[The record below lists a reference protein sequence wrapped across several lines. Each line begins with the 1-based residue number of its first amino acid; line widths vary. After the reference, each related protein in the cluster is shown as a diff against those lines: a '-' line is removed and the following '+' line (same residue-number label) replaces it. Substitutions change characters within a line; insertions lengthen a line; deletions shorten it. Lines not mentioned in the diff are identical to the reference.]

1 MKVHIEEITPI
12 KKKLI
17 IEIEADQTEAQ
28 WQAVVKDLGKKTKM
42 KGFRPGKIPLSV
54 LTKYYGPQIEEEV
67 VSNLINQAYPEA
79 LKETGLRPVALPEVE
94 RPSFHKD
101 TPYSFQAV
109 IEIKPEISLS
119 AEDYRGLTLKKEEAA
134 VSDEEVEKRLALIQ
148 KTHGEL
154 LPLSEK
160 RPLQEGD
167 FAVIAYNSFLEG
179 KPLPGGAA
187 SNFDIEV
194 GANYFNTQFEKELLG
209 LEPGEGKEFDI
220 AFPEDSENPA
230 IAGKTVHYQVTLQ
243 EIKVR
248 NLPDLNDQF
257 AQHLGKEFQSLEDLK
272 KKIQED
278 LELEAKRRA
287 DGKTRED
294 LINQL
299 LAKTQFELPE
309 ALVNQEIHQMLARIE
324 QDLSRQGLDWEKAGL
339 EPARLME
346 KFTTPAQKQVQK
358 QLLLEKIAQM
368 ESLTVPSEELEAELA
383 AIAAKVNQSLTL
395 VKEIYN
401 KNNMLPYL
409 EEKLLEEKTL
419 NFIREHAIIQG

>member
-1 MKVHIEEITPI
+1 
-12 KKKLI
+12 L
-17 IEIEADQTEAQ
+17 
-28 WQAVVKDLGKKTKM
+28 
-42 KGFRPGKIPLSV
+42 
-54 LTKYYGPQIEEEV
+54 
-67 VSNLINQAYPEA
+67 
-79 LKETGLRPVALPEVE
+79 E
-94 RPSFHKD
+94 RPPFQKD

-119 AEDYRGLTLKKEEAA
+119 SEDYRGLTLRKEQAD
-134 VSDEEVEKRLALIQ
+134 VSEEEVEKRLALIQ

-154 LPLSEK
+154 SPLSEK

-167 FAVIAYNSFLEG
+167 FAVIAYDSFLEG
-179 KPLPGGAA
+179 QPLPGGAA

-194 GANYFNTQFEKELLG
+194 GANYFNPQFEKELLG
-209 LEPGEGKEFDI
+209 LESGESKEFDI
-220 AFPEDSENPA
+220 AFPEDSGNPA

-248 NLPDLNDQF
+248 HLPELNDHF
-257 AQHLGKEFQSLEDLK
+257 ARHLGKEFQSLEDLK
-272 KKIQED
+272 KKIRED
-278 LELEAKRRA
+278 LELEAKRR
-287 DGKTRED
+287 DDDKTRED

-309 ALVNQEIHQMLARIE
+309 ALVNQEIHQMLSRIE
-324 QDLSRQGLDWEKAGL
+324 QDLNRQGLDWEKAGL
-339 EPARLME
+339 DPTRLME

-368 ESLTVPSEELEAELA
+368 ESLTIPSEELEAELA
-383 AIAAKVNQSLTL
+383 SIAAKVNQSLAL

-419 NFIREHAIIQG
+419 NFIREHAILQK